1 MRIILPTSNIS
12 STLKSNWSLISTK
25 TWNSNYK
32 DQLLLRVED
41 MLEVGN
47 MIRTNNGG
55 YSVPFK
61 ISDVDSI
68 VTIVSD
74 RDE

>member
-1 MRIILPTSNIS
+1 MKFYNHCTEDLSNEAKKI
-12 STLKSNWSLISTK
+12 ISTK
-25 TWNSNYK
+25 TWNSTYK

-41 MLEVGN
+41 MLEVGKW
-47 MIRTNNGG
+47 IRTNTGG